1 MDAAHCDRPITGTE
15 YLAWE
20 TRQDIRHEFI
30 DGAVVAMTGGSLSHN
45 DLTVKLTLEIAP
57 QVQPKGCRAHVADA
71 KVFVN
76 ATGNYFDPDLAVSC
90 DRRDLDA
97 QQALQFPCLII
108 EVLSP
113 STAAKDRG
121 EKLRNYRTIPTLEE
135 YVLVDTVQVFVECFR
150 RSGDVWMYRSYEAGD
165 VVLFESI
172 DVSIEVDRLYENIA
186 LVPEE
191 E

>member
-1 MDAAHCDRPITGTE
+1 MDAAHCDRPLTAIE

-20 TRQDIRHEFI
+20 ASQEIRHEFI
-30 DGAVVAMTGGSLSHN
+30 DGVVVAMTGGSLSHN
-45 DLTVKLTLEIAP
+45 DLTVKLILEIAP
-57 QVQPKGCRAHVADA
+57 QVQPKGCRAQVSDA

-76 ATGNYFDPDLAVSC
+76 ATGNYFYPDLVVSC
-90 DRRDLDA
+90 DRRDRDA
-97 QQALQFPCLII
+97 QQSLQFPCLII

-121 EKLRNYRTIPTLEE
+121 KKLRNYRTIPTLQE
-135 YVLVDTVQVFVECFR
+135 YVLVDTVQVFVERYR
-150 RSGDVWMYRSYEAGD
+150 RSCDLWTYRSYEAGD

-172 DVSIEVDRLYENIA
+172 DVSIEVDRLYENIV
-186 LVPEE
+186 LIPEE